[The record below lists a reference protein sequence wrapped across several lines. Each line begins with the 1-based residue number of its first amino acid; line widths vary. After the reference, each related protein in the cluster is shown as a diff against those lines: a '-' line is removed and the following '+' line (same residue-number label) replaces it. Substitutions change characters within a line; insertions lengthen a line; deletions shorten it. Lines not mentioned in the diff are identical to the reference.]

1 MKTIFKFA
9 KDYPVMFI
17 VLSGLAVAFGFQ
29 LITAIAF
36 AISIMTPIIV
46 IMVVV
51 TMCITT
57 YNKLTKKK

>member
-1 MKTIFKFA
+1 
-9 KDYPVMFI
+9 MFV
-17 VLSGLAVAFGFQ
+17 VLAGLAVAFGFQ

-51 TMCITT
+51 TICITT
-57 YNKLTKKK
+57 YNKLTKGK

>member
-9 KDYPVMFI
+9 KDYPVMFV
-17 VLSGLAVAFGFQ
+17 VLAGLAVAFGFQ

-51 TMCITT
+51 TICITN
-57 YNKLTKKK
+57 YNKLTKGK